1 MHNFPTCT
9 SSAKDPMAYCGI
21 YPARITA
28 RVAEWT
34 IFTKRGSG
42 GIMADVCLFLARPY
56 VFCVLFLYSRSVKE
70 ARLRFS
76 NTALPN

>member
-1 MHNFPTCT
+1 MQRGKIDVRMGSE
-9 SSAKDPMAYCGI
+9 SSESQD
-21 YPARITA
+21 
-28 RVAEWT
+28 EWT

-70 ARLRFS
+70 TRLRFS
-76 NTALPN
+76 NTALPK